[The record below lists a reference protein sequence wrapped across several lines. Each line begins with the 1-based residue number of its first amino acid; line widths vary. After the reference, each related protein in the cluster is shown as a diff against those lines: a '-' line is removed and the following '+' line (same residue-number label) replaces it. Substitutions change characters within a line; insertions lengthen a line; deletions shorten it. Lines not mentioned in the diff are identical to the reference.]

1 MVLVIHFAS
10 GSPKIGP
17 NTRWYYI
24 SKFLS
29 SKQKIDI
36 TILGSAKFHKY
47 VNTEFKKTEY
57 KNNVQFIRLP
67 NVLGKNRFMQIVS
80 FLIFSLQASFFVIF
94 NGKKYKTII
103 GSSPNSFVMAP
114 ALIHKLIYKSK
125 LIYEVRD
132 LWPEVLIDI
141 KGKSNIFNQII
152 FKIFYYIESISIKH
166 ADHVVS
172 VKEGDYEY
180 FSKKYNLEASKFSYI
195 PNGMPN
201 KASKNSSDFIDIPKD
216 KLIIGYAGSFG
227 EYYDLNPLV
236 ESLRYIKRKDIYLL
250 LIGSGPQKKTLVK
263 RSKNLELKNI
273 KFFDSVPKE
282 LLDNYMSL
290 FSYGFLPLKKLNSNK
305 YGISCNKLFD
315 YLRLSLPVIS
325 YNDCKFDPVSQISE
339 SLKISTYNINDL
351 VDLIDSLPA
360 KESPEYKK
368 YSENARSIF
377 KSNFD
382 MELIAKKYSKI
393 IPNERL

>member
-1 MVLVIHFAS
+1 MVLVLHFAS
-10 GSPKIGP
+10 GSPQIGP
-17 NTRWYYI
+17 NTRWYFI
-24 SKFLS
+24 SKFLAS
-29 SKQKIDI
+29 NEKIDI
-36 TILGSAKFHKY
+36 TILGSSKFHKY
-47 VNTEFKKTEY
+47 VNTDFKKTEY
-57 KNNVQFIRLP
+57 KNNVKFIRLP

-80 FLIFSLQASFFVIF
+80 FLIFSFQASLFTIF
-94 NGKKYKTII
+94 NGKKYTTII
-103 GSSPNSFVMAP
+103 GSSPNSFVMIP

-141 KGKSNIFNQII
+141 KGKSNVLNKII
-152 FKIFYYIESISIKH
+152 FKIFYYIEFISIKY

-172 VKEGDYEY
+172 VKEGDYVY

-195 PNGMPN
+195 PNGMPDHV
-201 KASKNSSDFIDIPKD
+201 AKNSSNFIDIPKD

-227 EYYDLNPLV
+227 EYYDLNPLI
-236 ESLRYIKRKDIYLL
+236 ESLKYIQRKDIFLL
-250 LIGSGPQKKTLVK
+250 LIGSGPQKKILMK
-263 RSKNLELKNI
+263 RSQDLKLKNI

-339 SLKISTYNINDL
+339 SLKISTYNLDDL
-351 VDLIDSLPA
+351 VNLIDSLPA
-360 KESPEYKK
+360 KESPKYKK
-368 YSENARSIF
+368 YSEHAKTIF
-377 KSNFD
+377 ESNFD
-382 MELIAKKYSKI
+382 MELIAKKYSKVLS
-393 IPNERL
+393 NERL